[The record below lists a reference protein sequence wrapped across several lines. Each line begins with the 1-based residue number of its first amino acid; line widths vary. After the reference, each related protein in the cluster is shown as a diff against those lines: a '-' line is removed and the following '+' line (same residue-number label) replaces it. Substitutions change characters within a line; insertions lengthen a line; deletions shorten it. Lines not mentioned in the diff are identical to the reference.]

1 MTASPGVEA
10 IHDEFALL
18 ARVVPL
24 AGARVLDL
32 GCGNGEMSRR
42 MLQEGGAAQVIGLEM
57 DDVQL
62 AKNLTAALPPGLG
75 FQRGGAEAIGFDAE
89 SFDVVTMFKSLHHV
103 PVAEMDRALA
113 EIHRVLRPGGELYV
127 SEPVFAGEFNEVM
140 RIFHDEEMVRAEA
153 LLALRRAVANGLFV
167 ERAEIH
173 FMAPIA
179 FQGFADF
186 ERRMM
191 NVTHTRHAFDAALVA
206 RIKARFEEALASN
219 GGCFMRPMRVNH
231 LRRAPG

>member
-1 MTASPGVEA
+1 MASPAVEEVP
-10 IHDEFALL
+10 DEFVLL
-18 ARVVPL
+18 ARVVSL
-24 AGARVLDL
+24 FGADVLDL

-42 MLQEGGAAQVIGLEM
+42 ALLEGGAARVVGLEM
-57 DDVQL
+57 DDIQL
-62 AKNLTAALPPGLG
+62 SRNLAATLPRGLC
-75 FQRGGAEAIGFDAE
+75 FQRGGAEDTGFDAE

-103 PVAEMDRALA
+103 PVADMDRALA

-140 RIFHDEEMVRAEA
+140 RLFHDEERVRAEA
-153 LLALRRAVANGLFV
+153 LSALRRAVANGLFA

-173 FMAPIA
+173 FMAPIG
-179 FQGFADF
+179 FRDFADF

-219 GGCFMRPMRVNH
+219 GGCFMRPMRVN
-231 LRRAPG
+231 LLSRATG